1 MSNVYALQPAK
12 VLRAMIADDA
22 SHAEPIYAYLMG
34 AEAARKHGLKNG
46 LLRLAFHMHTG
57 KAAPKDLGEDAMHAS
72 LAKPRVVAAP
82 EPAPAPAAPVADVP
96 KARKAAA
103 PKPDADAALRARVE
117 AGLTASR
124 EAFLAAFFAK

>member
-1 MSNVYALQPAK
+1 MTNAYALQPAK

-34 AEAARKHGLKNG
+34 AEASRKHGLKNG

-82 EPAPAPAAPVADVP
+82 VPAPAPAAPVADVP
-96 KARKAAA
+96 KARNAA

-117 AGLTASR
+117 ASLTASR

>member
-1 MSNVYALQPAK
+1 MSNAYALKTAKELNALVQADPTQAQP
-12 VLRAMIADDA
+12 VL
-22 SHAEPIYAYLMG
+22 AYLD
-34 AEAARKHGLKNG
+34 ACI
-46 LLRLAFHMHTG
+46 
-57 KAAPKDLGEDAMHAS
+57 KAGRRRTKPSQSLHAKLTRMVS
-72 LAKPRVVAAP
+72 AP

-103 PKPDADAALRARVE
+103 PKPDADEALRARVE